1 MRIASAAA
9 LIAILV
15 TTPASAVEPLQPTAK
30 WNVDFGDAHCTAMR
44 NYGTDDL
51 PLVLALKRA
60 PIGEVTQVSVL
71 RVSGKKDTDQ
81 YPGTMAVGGSAPVKV
96 SVLGYPAKAGKTRL
110 ISFNLPPSDF
120 LPVRTASVLRLKSA
134 GEVDHSFALSQMEPV
149 ARALDLCIADLR
161 KVWNITDAAKD
172 IGPTATPKAPLF
184 SYFESAD
191 YPTVAARGEATGT
204 VALVTLIDEAGKVAS
219 CMVTQTSGYASLDA

>member
-1 MRIASAAA
+1 M
-9 LIAILV
+9 
-15 TTPASAVEPLQPTAK
+15 PLS
-30 WNVDFGDAHCTAMR
+30 D
-44 NYGTDDL
+44 YL
-51 PLVLALKRA
+51 PL
-60 PIGEVTQVSVL
+60 
-71 RVSGKKDTDQ
+71 
-81 YPGTMAVGGSAPVKV
+81 
-96 SVLGYPAKAGKTRL
+96 
-110 ISFNLPPSDF
+110 
-120 LPVRTASVLRLKSA
+120 RTASALHLKSA
-134 GEVDHSFALSQMEPV
+134 GEIDHSFALSQMEPV

-219 CMVTQTSGYASLDA
+219 CMVTQTSGYASLDAQSCAIITVRAKFNPAIVDGKPAKSGMTSRIRWMLP